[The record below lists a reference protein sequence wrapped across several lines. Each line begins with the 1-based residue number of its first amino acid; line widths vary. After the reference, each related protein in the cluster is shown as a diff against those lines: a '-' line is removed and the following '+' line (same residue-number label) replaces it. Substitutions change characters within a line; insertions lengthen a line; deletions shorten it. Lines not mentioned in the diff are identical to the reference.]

1 VRDVLFISYLF
12 PPMGG
17 GGVQRTLSFVEG
29 LPAHGWRPTVICAGP
44 DAPYWAK
51 DPSLKARVPKDV
63 SVRRVPEG
71 PLGWSRTLIRRVLPG
86 RLRKGFDDRFLI
98 PDRAVPW
105 LPTALAAAS
114 RERLFRNFSAIYT
127 TGAPWTDHM
136 VGLLSVP
143 GTSLP
148 WVADFR
154 DPWTLSAGAPI
165 PEATLPIHQWLE
177 RRVYANADR
186 IIANTRTQQAELEEA
201 FPVARGKTTHIP
213 NGWRDQDFPADLPE
227 PDPDRLLLGYAG
239 SLYPGYTARPLLER
253 LERLQEELAP
263 PLTLRWVGKTKPWDE
278 VATSPIPAE
287 QLGYLSQGQALRHMA
302 ECRAVFFFVPDRP
315 HAEGW
320 VPQKLYVYLRLGR
333 PILAVGR
340 DGEAMQILRDAKGP
354 GLCLHPDDP
363 NEKLFAWL
371 RRLAAGELDYLGY
384 DPSVVARYDRRQTT
398 ASLARLL
405 DEIAAG

>member
-1 VRDVLFISYLF
+1 MFISYLF

-29 LPAHGWRPTVICAGP
+29 LPAHGWRPTVICAGL

-51 DPSLKARVPKDV
+51 DPSLEARIPKGIRV
-63 SVRRVPEG
+63 LRVPEG
-71 PLGWSRTLIRRVLPG
+71 PLGWSRTLIRRLLPG
-86 RLRKGFDDRFLI
+86 RLRKTFDDRLLI

-114 RERLFRNFSAIYT
+114 RQRLLRDFSALYT

-143 GTSLP
+143 GTGLP

-154 DPWTLSAGAPI
+154 DPWTLSAGVPI
-165 PEATLPIHQWLE
+165 PEAVLPIHQWLE

-186 IIANTRTQQAELEEA
+186 IIANTRTQRAELEEA
-201 FPVARGKTTHIP
+201 FPLARGKTVCIP
-213 NGWRDQDFPADLPE
+213 NGWREGDFPEDLPG

-239 SLYPGYTARPLLER
+239 SLYAGYTARPLLER
-253 LERLQEELAP
+253 LERFEDHFVP
-263 PLTLRWVGKTKPWDE
+263 SLTLRWVGKTQPFDE
-278 VATSPIPAE
+278 VGKTAVPAE
-287 QLGYLSQGQALRHMA
+287 HLGYLPQEEALRRMA
-302 ECRAVFFFVPDRP
+302 ECRGVFFFVPDRL

-333 PILAVGR
+333 PILAIGKE
-340 DGEAMQILRDAKGP
+340 GEAMQILREAGGP

-363 NEKLFAWL
+363 DEKLFAWL
-371 RRLAAGELDYLGY
+371 RQLAAGELDGSSY
-384 DPSVVARYDRRQTT
+384 DPEVVARYDRRSGT
-398 ASLARLL
+398 ASLARVL
-405 DEIAAG
+405 DSLSGDV